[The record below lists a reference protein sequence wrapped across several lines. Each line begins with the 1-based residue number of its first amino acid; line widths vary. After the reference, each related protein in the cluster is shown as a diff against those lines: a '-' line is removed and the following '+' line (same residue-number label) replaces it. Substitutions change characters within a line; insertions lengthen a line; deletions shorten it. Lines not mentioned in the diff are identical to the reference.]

1 MTVNRLQKDK
11 EVNTLADA
19 AAGKKYKII
28 KILGG
33 RRLNSRFCAM
43 GLLPGENFR
52 VYAAARGGPFCITVK
67 GSKFAVGRGMADRI
81 IIRENG

>member
-1 MTVNRLQKDK
+1 MQKSK

-19 AAGKKYKII
+19 AAGEKYKII

-33 RRLNSRFCAM
+33 SRLNGRLCAM

-52 VYAAARGGPFCITVK
+52 VYAASRGGPFCITVK

-81 IIRENG
+81 IIQENG

>member
-1 MTVNRLQKDK
+1 MTINRLQKGK
-11 EVNTLADA
+11 EVNTMADA

-33 RRLNSRFCAM
+33 HRLNSRLCAM
-43 GLLPGENFR
+43 GLLPGETFR
-52 VYAAARGGPFCITVK
+52 VYAAARGGPLCITVK
-67 GSKFAVGRGMADRI
+67 GSKFAVGRGMVDRV

>member
-1 MTVNRLQKDK
+1 MGTNLPPKDK
-11 EVNTLADA
+11 EVSTLAGA
-19 AAGKKYKII
+19 IAGQDYKII

-33 RRLNSRFCAM
+33 RMLRIRLCAM

-52 VYAAARGGPFCITVK
+52 VYASSRGGPFCISIK
-67 GSKFAVGRGMADRI
+67 GSRFALGRGIVDRI